1 MAEYLEVAEARV
13 RSGLRL
19 VLSAGVPGPW
29 GEAAKAIL
37 HVKRIPY
44 LKVRQEGGGE
54 NRALAEWTVQT
65 SAPVAVWNDEPPCS
79 TSRDILFLAE
89 RIAPE
94 PALLPED
101 SRDRVLVLGIADE
114 IHGELGF
121 GWCRRLMIFHGIFSQ
136 VPMEDPAV
144 AGIARMARKYG
155 YDAASAARAPAR
167 CLSILRMLSE
177 RLAVQQAAGKRFL
190 VGDHLSA
197 ADLYWATFAAMI
209 EPLPH
214 ELCPMPQMVR
224 QAYQVTDPELR
235 AAAGEHLLAH
245 RDAIYRDF
253 LELPMDF

>member
-1 MAEYLEVAEARV
+1 MAEYLEVAEART

-54 NRALAEWTVQT
+54 NRALAEWTGQT
-65 SAPVAVWNDEPPCS
+65 SAPVAVWNDEPPCTS
-79 TSRDILFLAE
+79 SRDILFLAE

-101 SRDRVLVLGIADE
+101 SRERVLVLGIADE

-121 GWCRRLMIFHGIFSQ
+121 GWCRRLMIFDALFSQ
-136 VPMEDPAV
+136 VPMEDPSV

-155 YDAASAARAPAR
+155 YDTAAAARAPAR
-167 CLSILRMLSE
+167 CISILQMLSE
-177 RLAVQQAAGKRFL
+177 RLAAQRAAGKRFL
-190 VGDHLSA
+190 VGDRLSA